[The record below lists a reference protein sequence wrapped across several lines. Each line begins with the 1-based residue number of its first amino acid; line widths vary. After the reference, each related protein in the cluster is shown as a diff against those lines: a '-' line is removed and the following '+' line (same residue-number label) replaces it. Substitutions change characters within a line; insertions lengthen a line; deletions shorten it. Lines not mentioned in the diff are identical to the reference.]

1 MTSHLR
7 RAAPAGPPPI
17 AALRL
22 ENFSNSNHNSN
33 MNNNDNNE
41 IKEPEVIGI
50 TTEGEPL
57 YDSKSQPN
65 CIWY

>member
-1 MTSHLR
+1 
-7 RAAPAGPPPI
+7 
-17 AALRL
+17 
-22 ENFSNSNHNSN
+22 